1 MARSRVAGYTQFHVV
16 RTPPRAAADDFFS
29 RLASAR
35 WQHQRVGRQNMCFRL
50 VFLVVPCLF
59 VAVGLALAIS
69 QAQILG
75 VAASTRPDADFE
87 ALTAGCTITRIQH
100 CWHTDY
106 SCEKRGSTRTCTKRC
121 YDDYNASFATP
132 SGLEVAER
140 MQSIERD
147 HSICGFG
154 CDDDDST
161 STLSSGSFRVG
172 ENVPCWKPTAGSDL
186 MQTTMLET
194 DQIGSPERPQ
204 PWGKPSDREF
214 NSSMHLNNIA
224 LVAPTQRAVYRCAN
238 PGCWKVFKPADEVG
252 TYVGGA
258 AGGLIFGIIFA
269 GFACMFWCCAFC
281 MMGPPDGEDCPS
293 CPRNCPTYHRR
304 HRELSRRNMQ
314 RARTARHFVRD
325 LSPSRRTQQQST
337 TERADDVVSGVVLP
351 DNAQC
356 GSAPVVQGYIVQAP
370 TATAV

>member
-1 MARSRVAGYTQFHVV
+1 
-16 RTPPRAAADDFFS
+16 
-29 RLASAR
+29 
-35 WQHQRVGRQNMCFRL
+35 
-50 VFLVVPCLF
+50 
-59 VAVGLALAIS
+59 
-69 QAQILG
+69 
-75 VAASTRPDADFE
+75 
-87 ALTAGCTITRIQH
+87 
-100 CWHTDY
+100 
-106 SCEKRGSTRTCTKRC
+106 
-121 YDDYNASFATP
+121 
-132 SGLEVAER
+132 
-140 MQSIERD
+140 
-147 HSICGFG
+147 
-154 CDDDDST
+154 
-161 STLSSGSFRVG
+161 
-172 ENVPCWKPTAGSDL
+172 
-186 MQTTMLET
+186 
-194 DQIGSPERPQ
+194 
-204 PWGKPSDREF
+204 
-214 NSSMHLNNIA
+214 MHLNNIA

-293 CPRNCPTYHRR
+293 CPQNCPTYHRR

-351 DNAQC
+351 DNAQY